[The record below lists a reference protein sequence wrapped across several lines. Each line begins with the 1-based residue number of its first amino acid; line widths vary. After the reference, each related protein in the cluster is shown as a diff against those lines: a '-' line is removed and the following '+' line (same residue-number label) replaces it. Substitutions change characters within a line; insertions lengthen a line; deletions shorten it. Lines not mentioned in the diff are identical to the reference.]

1 MTRGPYLQHADS
13 GVSVVWYT
21 EAPTEG
27 RVRWYLDDDTTGEAV
42 SSAGVA
48 TRHEAV
54 IASLRPGMRYAY
66 RVYSARG
73 LLAAAAGTVDFSFRA
88 PEPDVLRFV
97 VFGDSGLGTPG
108 QLAVASAIGAEAV
121 APDLAM
127 IVGDVLYPPADD
139 AAYDTR
145 FFAPYGT
152 LLQRFP
158 FYAALGNHDYE
169 VLAGKPFF
177 DVFTLPRNGPSGLA
191 PESSYWLE
199 RAGVQ
204 MIVHDTNQA
213 TATLR
218 AQSVPWHTETTR
230 RPATFRLVFQHHTM
244 YSSGPNYSQSPS
256 AALRTLLA
264 PHYTST
270 GVDVVFNGHDHLY
283 ERTRPIGG
291 VIYVTTGA
299 GGAELYP
306 RHHTHAFTAAFFN
319 DRHSYTWVEVR
330 GRTLLLRQT
339 DAEGLGIDALALTK
353 PVAASDTL
361 RAFAGAGAPPRGWA
375 DPGFDDA
382 AWPEAER
389 ARFASTVRA
398 RRGFEVA
405 RPGEVDEAVLRVR
418 GARDFVVRLNG
429 VAVAQ
434 GGGPGGP
441 DVPFAVP
448 PSLLRAGRN
457 ALALEGYVEGT
468 EGAPP
473 SLDLSLVSSP
483 PR

>member
-1 MTRGPYLQHADS
+1 MTRGPYLQHAET

-21 EAPTEG
+21 EALSEG
-27 RVRWYLDDDTTGEAV
+27 RIRWFLDDDTMGEAV

-48 TRHEAV
+48 SRHEAV
-54 IASLRPGMRYAY
+54 ISSLRPGTRYSY

-73 LLAAAAGTVDFSFRA
+73 LLAGAAGTVDFSFRA
-88 PEPDVLRFV
+88 PEPDVLRLV
-97 VFGDSGLGTPG
+97 VFGDSGLGSVG
-108 QLAVASAIGAEAV
+108 QYDVAKAIGAEAI
-121 APDLAM
+121 APDLVM
-127 IVGDVLYPPADD
+127 IVGDVIYPPADD
-139 AAYDTR
+139 ASYDPR
-145 FFAPYGT
+145 FFAPYRA
-152 LLQRFP
+152 LLPATP

-169 VLAGKPFF
+169 IQAGKPFF
-177 DVFTLPRNGPSGLA
+177 DVFTLPRNGPAGLV

-204 MIVHDTNQA
+204 MIVHDTNQS

-218 AQSVPWHTETTR
+218 TQSVPWHTATTR
-230 RPATFRLVFQHHTM
+230 RPATFRVVFQHQTM
-244 YSSGPNYSQSPS
+244 YSSGPNYSEPP
-256 AALRTLLA
+256 AGALRTLLA
-264 PHYTST
+264 PLYTST
-270 GVDVVFNGHDHLY
+270 GVDIVFNGHDHLY

-306 RHHTHAFTAAFFN
+306 RYHTHAFTAAFFN
-319 DRHSYTWVEVR
+319 ERHSYTYVEVR

-339 DAEGLGIDALALTK
+339 DADGLGIDALALTK

-375 DPGFDDA
+375 EPGFDDA
-382 AWPEAER
+382 AWPEA
-389 ARFASTVRA
+389 ARTGFASAVRA

-405 RPGEVDEAVLRVR
+405 RPGEVGEAVLRVR
-418 GARDFVVRLNG
+418 GARDFVVSLNG
-429 VAVAQ
+429 VTVAR
-434 GGGPGGP
+434 GGGPGDP
-441 DVPFAVP
+441 AAAFAVP
-448 PSLLRAGRN
+448 PSLLRAGAN

-468 EGAPP
+468 ESVPP
-473 SLDLSLVSSP
+473 SLDLSLASSP